1 MLDFLNIHFE
11 YNNRIILND
20 FSMRLQVGEVVSLLG
35 PSGCGK
41 TTLLKLASGIE
52 KIQKG
57 EIKLNNQTISSR
69 DTHLSPDKRG
79 IGYVFQDCAL
89 FPHLTISQNIFF
101 GMDKKEEQLQ
111 TKKIQQL
118 MDEVNLS
125 NFSDKY
131 PHELSGGQQ
140 QQVAL
145 IRAMA
150 SDPQIIL
157 LDEPYSNLDS
167 RLKEKIRDQ
176 MLHIL
181 RENNISALLVTHDPE
196 EAMFMSDKIGVLNNG
211 FIEQFG
217 SPIDLYLRPKS
228 AFIAEFFGEINV
240 FGGIV
245 EEGLVNTVLGTFSC
259 PKKFN
264 KSKVKIVIRNEAIML
279 YSDKKN
285 ISKNTNKNKYI
296 ISPYIGCVMEARL
309 LAGSTLVHLSIK
321 VGGDFNVIQS
331 EIDCYDLSKWTNDAL
346 YLEPTRKKMKELI
359 NVGFIDSFR
368 LLHPNLKEFSFWD
381 YQAGAWQKDNGIR
394 IDFFLIS
401 PEIVDRLLNAGI
413 DKKPR
418 GKEKPSDHTPIWI
431 EVENI

>member
-101 GMDKKEEQLQ
+101 GMDKKEKQLQ

-228 AFIAEFFGEINV
+228 AFIAEFFGEINI

-321 VGGDFNVIQS
+321 VENSDFHVHARIPGLNFF
-331 EIDCYDLSKWTNDAL
+331 N
-346 YLEPTRKKMKELI
+346 I
-359 NVGFIDSFR
+359 NEKVKVCSDPSQIFIF
-368 LLHPNLKEFSFWD
+368 
-381 YQAGAWQKDNGIR
+381 KD
-394 IDFFLIS
+394 
-401 PEIVDRLLNAGI
+401 
-413 DKKPR
+413 
-418 GKEKPSDHTPIWI
+418 
-431 EVENI
+431 